1 MYWYKGNKYV
11 VSDAKAKMKDSITR
25 EWVDAIVYFPIGSS
39 ATTYVREKSDFEAKF
54 KKL

>member
-11 VSDAKAKMKDSITR
+11 IANDKAKMKDPSSR
-25 EWVDAIVYFPIGSS
+25 EWVDAVLYFPVGSS
-39 ATTYVREKSDFEAKF
+39 GTTYVREKSDFEAKF